1 VAVVGATGTIGRIAV
16 PALEGA
22 GHVVVAPAEGLDHDS
37 LVEAFRGADAV
48 CTFVPPAPSGLGA
61 VRPRAWQQHDR
72 RRTEGVRRAV
82 RAARE
87 AHVRRVV
94 HESVSFQYADQG
106 DGWIAE
112 HSPLE
117 ITCAT
122 EPASVA
128 ESYVQ
133 AYSCESRVAVVLR
146 FGSVLGEEPFGG
158 AEPGRAGRG
167 GMVRLG
173 SPHAWA
179 HVVHGD
185 DVGPAVLAALGAP
198 SGIYNVGAEP
208 VRRSDLLHALAAAGR
223 CRVGLVGPLVRRLRG
238 VRVEP
243 LTRSLRVSSA
253 RFTAH
258 TGWTPSWREFDE
270 SWLEAG
276 ALTDALP

>member
-16 PALEGA
+16 PALKGA
-22 GHVVVAPAEGLDHDS
+22 GHDVVVPADGLDHAG
-37 LVEAFRGADAV
+37 LVDAFGGADAV
-48 CTFVPPAPSGLGA
+48 CSFVPPAPTRLRA
-61 VRPRAWQQHDR
+61 LRRRAWQQHDR
-72 RRTEGVRRAV
+72 RRTEGARRAV
-82 RAARE
+82 RAARD

-112 HSPLE
+112 HSPLG
-117 ITCAT
+117 ITSAT

-146 FGSVLGEEPFGG
+146 FGSVLGDEPSRG
-158 AEPGRAGRG
+158 AESGSAGQG
-167 GMVRLG
+167 AMVRLG
-173 SPHAWA
+173 PPQAWA
-179 HVVHGD
+179 HVLHGD
-185 DVGPAVLAALGAP
+185 DVGPAVLAALAAP

-208 VRRSDLLHALAAAGR
+208 VRRSDLAHALAAVGR
-223 CRVGLVGPLVRRLRG
+223 DRVGLLAPLVRRMCG

-243 LTRSLRVSSA
+243 LTRSLRVSSD
-253 RFTAH
+253 RFTAC

-270 SWLEAG
+270 SWFQAA